1 MKRKVAIYTRVSTKE
16 QLKQGY
22 SIQQQADLLIK
33 KAKQIFPD
41 DEYEIYSDEG
51 ISGKNIEARP
61 GMKKL
66 LEDIENR
73 QIKVVMSWKLNR
85 LSRSNRDI

>member
-41 DEYEIYSDEG
+41 AEG
-51 ISGKNIEARP
+51 LCKHNPSASSN
-61 GMKKL
+61 L
-66 LEDIENR
+66 
-73 QIKVVMSWKLNR
+73 QIPF
-85 LSRSNRDI
+85 LSR

>member
-33 KAKQIFPD
+33 KQSKYFRMMNMKFIVMKVSLVRISKQD
-41 DEYEIYSDEG
+41 
-51 ISGKNIEARP
+51 
-61 GMKKL
+61 
-66 LEDIENR
+66 LE
-73 QIKVVMSWKLNR
+73 
-85 LSRSNRDI
+85 